1 MHHRLF
7 AAQVIWDDRDF
18 ITVKHFAAECDNV
31 TLSHCHTVTQCHTV
45 TSIRRTRRSLWW
57 ESQIVAVAVRQDDN
71 KFIIPEG
78 IFLGIPEG
86 RAQNFFR

>member
-1 MHHRLF
+1 M
-7 AAQVIWDDRDF
+7 VGVSDSDG
-18 ITVKHFAAECDNV
+18 
-31 TLSHCHTVTQCHTV
+31 
-45 TSIRRTRRSLWW
+45 
-57 ESQIVAVAVRQDDN
+57 AVRQDDN